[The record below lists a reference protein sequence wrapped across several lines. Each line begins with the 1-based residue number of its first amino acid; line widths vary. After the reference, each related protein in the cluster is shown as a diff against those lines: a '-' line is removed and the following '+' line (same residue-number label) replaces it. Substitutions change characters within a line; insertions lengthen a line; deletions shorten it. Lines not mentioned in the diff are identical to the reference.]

1 MNKIKVVP
9 ERTVAEIQEQ
19 LNQTIT
25 CQTANEVKLENL
37 REERAHLVVEGDA
50 KNEPRID
57 SLDKQIATLRD
68 TLSNTP
74 AVILELEKILTARQ
88 LRDAENKRD
97 ELIKQQLE
105 VAEDVQVLSKNFVSL
120 LSKAAEVNSHLQTA
134 RSAEAALAE
143 KTGQQVLQSY
153 CQGSQDY
160 LRVLLETMQLQTS
173 GVHTQPCGAGII
185 SSGVELRI

>member
-1 MNKIKVVP
+1 MNKIKIVP

-19 LNQTIT
+19 INQTIT

-88 LRDAENKRD
+88 SRDAENKRD
-97 ELIKQQLE
+97 ELIRQQLE
-105 VAEDVQVLSKNFVSL
+105 VAEDVQVLSKNFVSM
-120 LSKAAEVNSHLQTA
+120 LSRAAEVNNHLQLA
-134 RSAEAALAE
+134 LSAEAALAQ
-143 KTGQQVLQSY
+143 KTGQQVLGEY
-153 CQGSQDY
+153 CHGSQDY